1 MDTNQI
7 KEAAKLLAAQLNF
20 DAATA
25 SFSAKDKAAAENII
39 LNAVGV
45 TADDLKKARTAVTNA
60 TAITTWALQEVAPA
74 QYESNKDL
82 TTVSAETEFGGY
94 TINAVANVAGHAPNQ
109 TASVTTVRL
118 GVTGQVSLGASV
130 VADAKAGLR
139 EALAA
144 YNGRGQ

>member
-7 KEAAKLLAAQLNF
+7 KAAAALLAAELNF

-25 SFSAKDKAAAENII
+25 SFSPKDKAAAENII
-39 LNAVGV
+39 LDAVGV

-60 TAITTWALQEVAPA
+60 TAIATWALQNVAPA
-74 QYESNKDL
+74 QYESNKEL
-82 TTVSAETEFGGY
+82 TTVSVETEFGGY
-94 TINAVANVAGHAPNQ
+94 TVNAVANVAGHAPNQ

-144 YNGRGQ
+144 YSGRGQ

>member
-7 KEAAKLLAAQLNF
+7 KAAAALLAAELNF

-25 SFSAKDKAAAENII
+25 SFSAKDKVAAENII

-45 TADDLKKARTAVTNA
+45 TADDLKKARAAVTNA

-74 QYESNKDL
+74 QYESNKEL